1 MRRTAGRATAATILM
16 LLLGACATSQVG
28 SGPTTATAAGTA
40 AIPAPCL
47 AAQLALRYGPAL
59 SPMTGEHG
67 VLYALVNRG
76 RTPCRLAGYPGIT
89 IYDATGTPMKFRYTH
104 HSEYVTPA
112 APRPVTLRPGASAYL
127 LVAKYRCDI
136 GVVGNAVRIRL
147 TLPGPHQ
154 VVLAGPV
161 ATDGL
166 GGSELSYCRG
176 GPNDPGQTVG
186 VSPIARTIQDTGPLA
201 GH

>member
-28 SGPTTATAAGTA
+28 SGPATGKADG
-40 AIPAPCL
+40 PASGPASCL
-47 AAQLALRYGPAL
+47 AAHLALRYGPAL

-76 RTPCRLAGYPGIT
+76 RTACRLAGYPGIT
-89 IYDATGTPMKFRYTH
+89 IYDAAGTPMKFRYTH
-104 HSEYVTPA
+104 HSEYLSPA

-127 LVAKYRCDI
+127 LVAKYRCDL
-136 GVVGNAVRIRL
+136 GVVSNAVRIRL
-147 TLPGPHQ
+147 TLPGPDK
-154 VVLAGPV
+154 VALAGRV
-161 ATDGL
+161 AADGL
-166 GGSELSYCRG
+166 GVSELSYCRG

-186 VSPIARTIQDTGPLA
+186 VSPIARTIQDAGPLA